1 MNNKIIEVQEILF
14 NEMKALDNENFNYN
28 DAKEKQI
35 EFQKATSLY
44 NMSTNFIKTLNT
56 NINIMNMAK
65 KNEIKYKKLLEEL
78 GL

>member
-65 KNEIKYKKLLEEL
+65 KNEIKYEKLLEEL

>member
-14 NEMKALDNENFNYN
+14 NEMKRLDSAAFDYN
-28 DAKEKQI
+28 DSKQSQQ
-35 EFQKATSLY
+35 EFQKATALY

-56 NINIMNMAK
+56 NLNIMNLSR
-65 KNEIKYKKLLEEL
+65 KNEIKYEKLLEEL